1 MCSNYYR
8 RKFAFCNYKC
18 KKNQKV
24 KGINMKSI
32 VVSKQKFDFEDF
44 VESNR
49 QFIYLLLIYIAGV
62 LAGSLLFRSLELSK
76 FSNFLSD
83 FLTIKSD
90 SLLSVVI
97 DRLSVYLLVY
107 TVTILLGLCI
117 IGFPIINAV
126 PFLCGFEIALKIAF
140 YYNMYSLKGI
150 GYSLLMIVPE
160 ASAFMV
166 ILFFTIASSKEL
178 SKNIFDISLQKNTEK
193 QLILKDYLKSF
204 LIYGAGITAISFV
217 NSLIIFLLNSIIK
230 M

>member
-97 DRLSVYLLVY
+97 DRLSVY

-126 PFLCGFEIALKIAF
+126 PFLCGFEIAVKIAF

-178 SKNIFDISLQKNTEK
+178 SKNIFDISHQKNTEK
-193 QLILKDYLKSF
+193 QLVLKDYLKSF